1 MAVKKINII
10 TSLCGAGLEREAIL
24 LRSLLSTHG
33 IESNFIHYCGGPN
46 ERMERADLNIC
57 LEVICPQAFSLAP
70 QTWLAPN
77 CEWWPSINEQYLPRI
92 SKILSKTQDCQ
103 RIWSAKVGADKCV
116 YTSFEARDL
125 YRPEIPRHDVFLHVA
140 GKSACKG
147 TDSVIAAW
155 QLDCTLPPLIVV
167 AENREFAEQVKK
179 NSTNITL
186 IPRAKEEDLVHLMN
200 TCRFHV
206 LPSQYEGF
214 GHVIHE
220 SLGCGA
226 HVLTTDAPPMNEYE
240 GVFMTLRVAS
250 QKKQRL
256 AQMSTIDP
264 ETIKSAVRACQ
275 IGDYP
280 KISLL
285 ARDAFLINNQFFRDT
300 MMGLVK
306 SI

>member
-103 RIWSAKVGADKCV
+103 RIWSAKVGADKCI

-125 YRPEIPRHDVFLHVA
+125 YRPEVPRHDVGDRVGPWCRFFTGTRLP
-140 GKSACKG
+140 GKDK
-147 TDSVIAAW
+147 
-155 QLDCTLPPLIVV
+155 IVV
-167 AENREFAEQVKK
+167 VFERTREH
-179 NSTNITL
+179 
-186 IPRAKEEDLVHLMN
+186 D
-200 TCRFHV
+200 
-206 LPSQYEGF
+206 G
-214 GHVIHE
+214 
-220 SLGCGA
+220 
-226 HVLTTDAPPMNEYE
+226 
-240 GVFMTLRVAS
+240 
-250 QKKQRL
+250 
-256 AQMSTIDP
+256 
-264 ETIKSAVRACQ
+264 
-275 IGDYP
+275 
-280 KISLL
+280 
-285 ARDAFLINNQFFRDT
+285 QFP
-300 MMGLVK
+300 LQ
-306 SI
+306 